1 MAFPASPPFTVAA
14 PPCPKCKVP
23 LEGIGDQGEG
33 ACGACGTALQFVLF
47 PALRRAKPVA
57 RAVRSLDGDATCF
70 FHAQNQAA
78 SVCDGCGRY
87 VCAVCEVSGEDGRKL
102 CPPCISAGRKK
113 TVTKADEIVTYG
125 SMATTLALLP
135 LIMWPVTL
143 VTAPTALILAI
154 YGWKKPRSLVQ
165 PGSARFIMAILIS
178 SLEICGWVGFWVS
191 IWLA

>member
-1 MAFPASPPFTVAA
+1 
-14 PPCPKCKVP
+14 
-23 LEGIGDQGEG
+23 
-33 ACGACGTALQFVLF
+33 VLF